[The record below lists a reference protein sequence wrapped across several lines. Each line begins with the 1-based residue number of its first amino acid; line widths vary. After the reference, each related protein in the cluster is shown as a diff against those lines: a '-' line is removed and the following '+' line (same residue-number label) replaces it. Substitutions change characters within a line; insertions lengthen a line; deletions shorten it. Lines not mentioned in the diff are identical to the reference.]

1 MAELEAALLLT
12 TPINIADDAE
22 VGTRDGV
29 KLIDGAAVG
38 LTVGSDVMKI
48 GLPNIAVQYLHHQ
61 VPDKTSAPSI
71 GSYED
76 CRQI

>member
-38 LTVGSDVMKI
+38 LTVRSDVGLAVGVGVESGAGVGLTVGSDE
-48 GLPNIAVQYLHHQ
+48 GLAVAL
-61 VPDKTSAPSI
+61 
-71 GSYED
+71 
-76 CRQI
+76 